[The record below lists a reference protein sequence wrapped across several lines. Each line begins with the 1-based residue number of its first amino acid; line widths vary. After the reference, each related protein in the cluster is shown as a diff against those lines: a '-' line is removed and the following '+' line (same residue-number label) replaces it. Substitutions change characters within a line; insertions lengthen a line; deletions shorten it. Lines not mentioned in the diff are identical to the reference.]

1 MMKAQLNKTRLSLLL
16 LSVIYLVGFVSVALG
31 HADQLMQLSAVNLL
45 FVAAL
50 LLYNAE
56 KIDWTYAAWFL
67 LVAVSGYL
75 IELAGVS
82 TGVVFGS
89 YAYGSNLGVK
99 LFEVP
104 LMIGVNWA
112 MLVFATAAIVSGLK
126 IKNLMKAAI
135 AASVMVIYDLF
146 LEPVA
151 IRFDFWSWETV
162 AVPLQNYVAWWIIAF
177 VMLTGVFRFVK
188 PLRNSL
194 AIFILSIQ
202 LAFFILLILVE
213 GLHH

>member
-1 MMKAQLNKTRLSLLL
+1 MKAQLNKTRLSLLL

-31 HADQLMQLSAVNLL
+31 QADQLMKLSAVNLL

-56 KIDWTYAAWFL
+56 KIDRTYATWFL

-82 TGVVFGS
+82 SGLVFGS
-89 YAYGSNLGVK
+89 YAYGSNLGIK

-104 LMIGVNWA
+104 LMIGVNWS
-112 MLVFATAAIVSGLK
+112 MLVFATAAIVSGLNL
-126 IKNLMKAAI
+126 KNRMKAAI
-135 AASVMVIYDLF
+135 AASIMVLYDLF

-162 AVPLQNYVAWWIIAF
+162 AVPLQNYLAWWIIAF
-177 VMLTGVFRFVK
+177 AMLTGVFRFVK
-188 PLRNSL
+188 QLRNSL
-194 AIFILSIQ
+194 AIYILGIQ

>member
-1 MMKAQLNKTRLSLLL
+1 MKAQLNKTRLSLLL

-56 KIDWTYAAWFL
+56 KIDKVYATWFL

-82 TGVVFGS
+82 TGLVFGS
-89 YAYGSNLGVK
+89 YAYGNNLGIK

-112 MLVFATAAIVSGLK
+112 MLVFATAAIVNSL
-126 IKNLMKAAI
+126 NLENRMKAAI
-135 AASVMVIYDLF
+135 AASIMVLYDLF

-162 AVPLQNYVAWWIIAF
+162 AVPLQNYVAWWVIAF

-188 PLRNSL
+188 QLRNSL
-194 AIFILSIQ
+194 AIYILSIQ